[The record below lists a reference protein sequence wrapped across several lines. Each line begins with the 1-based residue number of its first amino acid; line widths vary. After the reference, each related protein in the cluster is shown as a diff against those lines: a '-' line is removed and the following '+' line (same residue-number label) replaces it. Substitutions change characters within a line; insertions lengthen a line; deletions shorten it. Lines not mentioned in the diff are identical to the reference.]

1 MPPDKPTPSF
11 TIDVELVKHVAFLV
25 RLGIDEEQARA
36 FSQQFTSIIDYFHLL
51 NEVDTTD
58 VSPASETSKVRNVM
72 RTDEVQLSM
81 SREDFFKNVP
91 HWDGDHVQVPQVFDE
106 E

>member
-11 TIDVELVKHVAFLV
+11 TIDAELVKYVAFLV
-25 RLGIDEEQARA
+25 RLGIDEEEARA
-36 FSQQFTSIIDYFHLL
+36 FSQQFSSIIDYFHLL

-58 VSPASETSKVRNVM
+58 VPPASETSNVRSVM
-72 RTDEVQLSM
+72 RTDEVRPSM
-81 SREDFFKNVP
+81 SREDFLKNVP
-91 HWDGDHVQVPQVFDE
+91 RRDGDYVKVPLIFGE